1 MGNVHSTNILIHFS
15 WLYLDFVLKLLTE
28 PMLAALRF
36 PPQVKNGARPLAVF
50 PPFPC
55 NIFRIFRIFNRCA
68 RRFASKKLEAQRRHP
83 RNMWEAAK
91 KGERERRGRTDA
103 FSKGREARARARS
116 MVVSF
121 HGRARPRPSKRPLRG
136 LCAAAASFSSP
147 ASSQSVGG
155 GGGERSVS
163 ETEEP
168 HAGRGLHRCCYC
180 NRTTL

>member
-1 MGNVHSTNILIHFS
+1 
-15 WLYLDFVLKLLTE
+15 
-28 PMLAALRF
+28 MLAALRF

-91 KGERERRGRTDA
+91 KGERVGEGRTH
-103 FSKGREARARARS
+103 SPRAGGRARS